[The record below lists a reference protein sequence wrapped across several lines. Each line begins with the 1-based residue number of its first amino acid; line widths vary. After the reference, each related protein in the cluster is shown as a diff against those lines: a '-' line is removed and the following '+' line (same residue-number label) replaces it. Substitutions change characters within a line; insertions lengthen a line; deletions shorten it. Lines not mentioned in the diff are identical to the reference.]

1 MMDNNTSVSSTSNNL
16 PVFQTTQSGL
26 QAAMSMSVATNTNDL
41 VAIATNK
48 AEQLIRS
55 RIATHQRALTAANR
69 QLTAIIGENDTIR
82 NSWTKDRADRDE
94 RLNVLSAAA
103 RAFYNELPVR
113 SYTQATY
120 DAPSQTF
127 TGTVSMTVG
136 NFSFSHKYSDVAPST
151 FVANLGLIDEARKQV
166 EIAQKDLLAARTS
179 LNNIDSLER
188 QARATIAT
196 QLTKQA
202 SPEGAKLV
210 EALESSVDI
219 DGIIERLS
227 V

>member
-1 MMDNNTSVSSTSNNL
+1 MMDNNNTVSSTSQNL
-16 PVFQTTQSGL
+16 PVFQTTSSGL

-55 RIATHQRALTAANR
+55 RIATSQRALTAANR
-69 QLTAIIGENDTIR
+69 TLSTIIGENDAIR
-82 NSWTKDRADRDE
+82 NTWTKSRVDLDE
-94 RLNVLSAAA
+94 RVNVLAAAA
-103 RAFYNELPVR
+103 RSFYNELPVR
-113 SYTQATY
+113 SYTEAKF
-120 DAPSQTF
+120 DSASNTF
-127 TGTVSMTVG
+127 SGTLSMTVG
-136 NFSFSHKYSDVAPST
+136 NFSFSHKYSDAAPSA
-151 FVANLGLIDEARKQV
+151 FVANLSLIDEARKQV
-166 EIAQKDLLAARTS
+166 EAAQKDLLAARTS

-210 EALESSVDI
+210 EALEASVDI

>member
-179 LNNIDSLER
+179 LNNNDDFSRFIMMIWSLYAGFELLN
-188 QARATIAT
+188 ADFATIAY
-196 QLTKQA
+196 
-202 SPEGAKLV
+202 SFNV
-210 EALESSVDI
+210 
-219 DGIIERLS
+219 
-227 V
+227 